1 MSDELALDGI
11 TINVPRGW
19 EAELG
24 YFTQPHPESDDV
36 TDGRRFST
44 QQDGGRRVL
53 LHLAN
58 FSLPT
63 VRGDY
68 GSGAVEMM
76 DGGSVFI
83 ALLEW
88 DRGSIN
94 DKLYARVGLPTE
106 LRSGD
111 FSPQGLQRRL
121 PGQCGTQRFFQS
133 GGRAFGRY
141 VVLGSYRRRDS
152 LVAEVNRLLRTIR
165 IDEVTR
171 GTNPA

>member
-24 YFTQPHPESDDV
+24 YFTQPHPESDGMA
-36 TDGRRFST
+36 DG
-44 QQDGGRRVL
+44 RVL

-58 FSLPT
+58 FPLPT

-68 GSGAVEMM
+68 GSGAVELM

-106 LRSGD
+106 LRSDD

-133 GGRAFGRY
+133 GGRAFGLY

-165 IDEVTR
+165 IDEVTQV
-171 GTNPA
+171 TDPA

>member
-1 MSDELALDGI
+1 MSDALSLDGV
-11 TINVPRGW
+11 TIDVPRGW

-24 YFTQPHPESDDV
+24 YFTQSQPQSDEMAD
-36 TDGRRFST
+36 DRQFST
-44 QQDGGRRVL
+44 LQAGGGRVL

-68 GSGAVEMM
+68 GSGAVEVM

-88 DRGSIN
+88 DRSAVN

-106 LRSGD
+106 LRSDD
-111 FSPQGLQRRL
+111 FSPHGLQRRL
-121 PGQCGTQRFFQS
+121 RGQSGTQRFFQV
-133 GGRAFGRY
+133 GGRAFGLY
-141 VVLGSYRRRDS
+141 VVLGSYRRRDV
-152 LVAEVNRLLRTIR
+152 LVAEVNRLLRSIR
-165 IDEVTR
+165 ID
-171 GTNPA
+171 